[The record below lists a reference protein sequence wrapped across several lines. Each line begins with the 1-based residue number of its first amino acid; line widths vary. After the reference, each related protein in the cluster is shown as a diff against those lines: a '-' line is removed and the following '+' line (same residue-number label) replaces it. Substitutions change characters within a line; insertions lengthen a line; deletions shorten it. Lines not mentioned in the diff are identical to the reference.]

1 MSTRLIL
8 IRHGRTEWNH
18 DGRFQGQ
25 ADVELDAVGRAQAV
39 AMASRVAL
47 LAPGVL
53 LSSPLVRARETADAL
68 ASATAKH
75 PELLSTFQ
83 CYGAG
88 W

>member
-25 ADVELDAVGRAQAV
+25 ADVELDAVGRAQAM

-53 LSSPLVRARETADAL
+53 LSSLLVTLNALRLART
-68 ASATAKH
+68 
-75 PELLSTFQ
+75 STEM
-83 CYGAG
+83 AA
-88 W
+88 